1 MLKRYQYRDL
11 LLLSMLVVIGALL
24 VLSQRSLSHLQSGL
38 SHQLAPLLQR
48 ITVLETRPQPDMTGL
63 GQHIDMLSARQL
75 SQTAELTRKISVLEQ
90 QITALQSSVAA
101 LKRQAE
107 KPLPALPHP
116 PAAFVRCR
124 APVHHSPRAATAPF
138 SLTGIEYRAGN
149 PVAVIVPL
157 REKHLDK
164 IILLRPG
171 EQWQGWRLISLS
183 HHQARFRHGNQLQ
196 RLQVPE

>member
-1 MLKRYQYRDL
+1 MLKRDQYRDL
-11 LLLSMLVVIGALL
+11 LLLSMLVVIGVLL
-24 VLSQRSLSHLQSGL
+24 MLSQRSLSHLQSGL

-48 ITVLETRPQPDMTGL
+48 ITELETRLQPDMTAL
-63 GQHIDMLSARQL
+63 GQHIDTLSARQL

-101 LKRQAE
+101 LKKQAE

-116 PAAFVRCR
+116 PAAVVRCR

-149 PVAVIVPL
+149 PVAVLLPR

-164 IILLRPG
+164 VILLQPG
-171 EQWQGWRLISLS
+171 DQWQSWQLISLG
-183 HHQARFRHGNQLQ
+183 HQQARFRHGNQL
-196 RLQVPE
+196 LQLHVQE